1 MGILI
6 GSTKIRLSVR
16 AQITTS
22 SHREDRVLSEIS
34 VRKFCNDA
42 GKKTA
47 TDDVDLQFGVTG
59 LLKLTAHQQH
69 KLGR

>member
-1 MGILI
+1 M
-6 GSTKIRLSVR
+6 KIVTYSRFLLESSVMT
-16 AQITTS
+16 Q
-22 SHREDRVLSEIS
+22 E
-34 VRKFCNDA
+34 
-42 GKKTA
+42 KKTA